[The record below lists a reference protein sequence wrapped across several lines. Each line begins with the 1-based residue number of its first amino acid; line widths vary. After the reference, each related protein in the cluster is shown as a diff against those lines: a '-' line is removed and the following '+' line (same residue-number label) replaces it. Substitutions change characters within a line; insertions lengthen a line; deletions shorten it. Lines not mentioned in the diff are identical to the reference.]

1 MSTLQRAA
9 PIEIKPL
16 KNLGFWHIWA
26 LGVGAVVGD
35 GIFLL
40 LGAGIQT
47 AGPSSVLSFF
57 LAGVL
62 QLFLMLALIELAVG
76 MPSAGAMG
84 PWVERFMGPWWGYL
98 AGFSWAF
105 AWVIVG
111 GAVSIAL
118 GRFLSWYIPLHELIL
133 AGLAMTIFALLNIFG
148 ALVAARTQLY
158 MTVGLVVI
166 MAGLAIFGLPKAVA
180 GIPGNFIPFAPMGW
194 KAMFLAIPLG
204 AYAYMGTACLCT
216 AGAECKNVRDL
227 PRALIWASL
236 TFIILYTLA
245 QIVAIATVPWGE
257 LSMAESPYVTAA
269 QVIFGRLGA
278 GIVNFGAVLAA
289 ATCLLMGTLYS
300 ASRIFYDE
308 ARAGKMPAIFGYL
321 HPKYRTPV
329 WGIVIIWA
337 VSIAIIAI
345 AYWSPD
351 LVYVTFT
358 MQFLVASF
366 ISYGLS
372 IAAAILY
379 RRKFPDEVGKLP
391 FRMPV
396 PVLTFALAIG
406 GTVMTAYFAFIGT
419 PQTLPLALVWI
430 IPVYLWYRSRP
441 SAFRATTTGTAVQ
454 E

>member
-1 MSTLQRAA
+1 MSTSATTA

-16 KNLGFWHIWA
+16 RNLNFWHIWA

-40 LGAGIQT
+40 LGQGIQM
-47 AGPSSVLSFF
+47 AGPSSILSF
-57 LAGVL
+57 LIAGVL
-62 QLFLMLALIELAVG
+62 QLFLMLALVELAVG

-118 GRFLSWYIPLHELIL
+118 GRFLSWYVPINELLL

-148 ALVAARTQLY
+148 TLLAARAQLWMTVALVI
-158 MTVGLVVI
+158 I
-166 MAGLAIFGLPKAVA
+166 MAGLAIFGIPKALA
-180 GIPGNFIPFAPMGW
+180 GIPANFIPFAPMGW

-216 AGAECKNVRDL
+216 AGAEVKNIRDL
-227 PRALIWASL
+227 PRGLIWASI
-236 TFIILYTLA
+236 TFIVLYTLA
-245 QIVAIATVPWGE
+245 QVTAIGTVPWTE
-257 LSMAESPYVTAA
+257 LSMAESPYVTSA
-269 QVIFGRLGA
+269 QAIFGRFAA

-300 ASRIFYDE
+300 ASRIFYDQ
-308 ARAGKMPAIFGYL
+308 ARKGKMPAIFGEL
-321 HPKYRTPV
+321 HPKFRTPV
-329 WGIVIIWA
+329 KGIIIIWA

-345 AYWSPD
+345 AHWNPD

-379 RRKFPDEVGKLP
+379 RRRFPDEVSKLS
-391 FRMPV
+391 FRMPL
-396 PVLTFALAIG
+396 PWLTFALAIG
-406 GTVMTAYFAFIGT
+406 GTAMTAYFAFIGT

-430 IPVYLWYRSRP
+430 IPIYIYYRSCQ
-441 SAFRATTTGTAVQ
+441 AALKRATGASVQ
-454 E
+454 Q

>member
-1 MSTLQRAA
+1 MSQKAA
-9 PIEIKPL
+9 PVEVQPL
-16 KNLGFWHIWA
+16 RNLGFWHVWA

-40 LGAGIQT
+40 LGQGIQT

-57 LAGVL
+57 IAGVL
-62 QLFLMLALIELAVG
+62 QLFLMLSLVELSVG

-118 GRFLSWYIPLHELIL
+118 GRFLSWYIPVNELIL
-133 AGLAMTIFALLNIFG
+133 AGVSMTIFALLNVFG
-148 ALVAARTQLY
+148 ALLAASAQLW

-166 MAGLAIFGLPKAVA
+166 MAGLAVFGLPRALP

-216 AGAECKNVRDL
+216 AGSECRNVRDL
-227 PRALIWASL
+227 PRALVWASI
-236 TFIILYTLA
+236 TFIVLYTLA
-245 QIVAIATVPWGE
+245 QVTAIGSVPWSE

-269 QVIFGRLGA
+269 EVIFGRLGA
-278 GIVNFGAVLAA
+278 GIVNLGAVLAA

-321 HPKYRTPV
+321 HPKFRTPV
-329 WGIVIIWA
+329 WGIAIIWA

-345 AYWSPD
+345 AYWNPD

-379 RRKFPDEVGKLP
+379 RKRCPDEVAKLP
-391 FRMPV
+391 YRMPA
-396 PVLTFALAIG
+396 PWLTFTLAIA
-406 GTVMTAYFAFIGT
+406 GTAMTAYFAFVGT

-430 IPVYLWYRSRP
+430 IPVYIWYRARV
-441 SAFRATTTGTAVQ
+441 ATLKGAGAAAAVQ
-454 E
+454 K